1 MAAVDHQAAMT
12 RGTPPGPAARAVEPG
27 SLEGGA
33 RRAMLAIGALLFC
46 FMLASLLIMSK
57 ALQNSAQFD
66 QLYSGLLIFNALGLL
81 ILVTLIA
88 VNLHSLIRQTRQ
100 KAAGAR
106 LTVRLVAMFV
116 ILAVT
121 PVLILYYF
129 SLDFLHRGI
138 DSWFDLRVEQ
148 ALDDSL
154 NLSRLALDG
163 RMKEILKQSEKIA
176 EEIAMTDDALIPLE
190 IDRFRARSGAGELTV
205 MGKQG
210 AILASSS
217 AGTEN
222 FVPDSPDETVLFQV
236 RQGNSYIGLDTTKN
250 AGLSIRVVVNVPEP
264 DLNAGGRI
272 IHALYPV
279 AQKVNELA
287 DSVQS
292 AFVQYQELSY
302 LREQIK
308 LSFIL
313 ILTMVLLFSIFSAVW
328 AAFYSAR
335 KLAAPIRDL
344 AEGTKSV
351 AKGDYH
357 TRLLVPGND
366 ELGFLVASFNDM
378 TRKLA
383 SARDAA
389 RQSQDEAEVQHKYL
403 EAVLGRLSSGVLVLD
418 SEKRLRTANISC
430 GEILGV
436 EINQFT
442 GLSLSRI
449 GQRYPRLEKL
459 RRRFQAHLDAGD
471 TDWGEQVAL
480 FGASGRQILMCR
492 GTSIMLAREEVSV
505 HVIVF
510 DDITALLQGQRDA
523 AWSEMA
529 RRLAHEIKNPLTPI
543 QLAAERLQ
551 HKYHR
556 ASPEDR
562 EEMLDRLTTTI
573 VNQVETMKAMVNTFS
588 EYARPPVMAPE
599 RVDLNLLIEEVA
611 ELYKS
616 AEPAASITLDLKQ
629 DLPLITA
636 DPRKLRQVF
645 NNLLNNALEADRRAE
660 SMALSI
666 STSRVSESAM
676 DYIETRIRDSGEGI
690 SEDIIATLFE
700 PYVTTRRQGT
710 GLGLAIVKK
719 TVEEHGGQVL
729 ANNNADGPG
738 ACLTIRLPVFEGR
751 SVAKPEPAWRRNAV

>member
-12 RGTPPGPAARAVEPG
+12 RGAPPGPAACAVEPG

-88 VNLHSLIRQTRQ
+88 VNLHSLIRQTRE

-217 AGTEN
+217 ADTEN

-279 AQKVNELA
+279 PQKVNELA

-436 EINQFT
+436 EINQLT

-459 RRRFQAHLDAGD
+459 RQRFQAHLDAGD

-492 GTSIMLAREEVSV
+492 GTSIVLAREEVSV

-616 AEPAASITLDLKQ
+616 ADPAASITLDLKQ

-645 NNLLNNALEADRRAE
+645 NNLLNNALEAGRRAE

-751 SVAKPEPAWRRNAV
+751 SAAKPEPAWRRNAV